1 MSNVLLS
8 FFTPVFAI
16 LPYPYEASGSV
27 YNLFHTHVYLISYY
41 KGSRLSFRLY
51 NPNYGYNNP
60 NYGFLF
66 LPERAIPKSVI
77 RVAESVIRLP
87 AAST

>member
-27 YNLFHTHVYLISYY
+27 YNLFHTHVYLICYY
-41 KGSRLSFRLY
+41 KVADYPFAYITPITDTTTLITDF
-51 NPNYGYNNP
+51 
-60 NYGFLF
+60 FF

>member
-16 LPYPYEASGSV
+16 LPYPDEASGSV
-27 YNLFHTHVYLISYY
+27 YNLFHTHVYLICYY
-41 KGSRLSFRLY
+41 KGSGLSFRLY

-66 LPERAIPKSVI
+66 FAG
-77 RVAESVIRLP
+77 
-87 AAST
+87 ASHPQICN